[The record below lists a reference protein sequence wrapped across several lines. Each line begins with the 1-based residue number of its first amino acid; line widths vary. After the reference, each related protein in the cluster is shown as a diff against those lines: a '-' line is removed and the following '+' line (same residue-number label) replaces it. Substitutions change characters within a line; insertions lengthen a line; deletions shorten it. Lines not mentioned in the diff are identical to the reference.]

1 MTTKN
6 PFGKSRDKDNPYAI
20 YEAGDFVFHVCKT
33 YQRPDKEEANPYG
46 RWFVWAKSPMTYGSF
61 EGGDMYIKE
70 LLSFANV
77 TYAEPEWV
85 EAYGIDGEPG
95 VIDIRT

>member
-20 YEAGDFVFHVCKT
+20 YKAGDFVFHVCKT

-61 EGGDMYIKE
+61 EAGDMYIKE
-70 LLSFANV
+70 LLSFAHL
-77 TYAEPEWV
+77 TYAEPEWT
-85 EAYGIDGEPG
+85 EAYGIDAEPG